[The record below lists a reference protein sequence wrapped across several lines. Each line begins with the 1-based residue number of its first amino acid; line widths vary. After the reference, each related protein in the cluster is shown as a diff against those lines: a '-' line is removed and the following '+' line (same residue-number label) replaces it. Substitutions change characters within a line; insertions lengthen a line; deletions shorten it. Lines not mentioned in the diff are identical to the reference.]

1 MPSKHSW
8 FSDLAFGAEA
18 GRLSA
23 VRYQSHKDALTNAQ
37 SALRDPRGVGLLIGP
52 KGSGKTTA
60 ARELGDS
67 LSSGDASVAVL
78 DGTRLNARTLL
89 SEILGQ
95 FGYVTE
101 LDNVDEL
108 LSTINMFATQQT
120 RSVQIPVLII
130 DNADRMYPSGLR
142 ALNEL
147 ASYRAQKHFVLH
159 IILTGQN
166 ALKKLIATE
175 QLANVG
181 RRLAREYEMQPMTL
195 QETMA
200 YLHSRL
206 AACGVKPPDSI
217 FPVNICDRLH
227 AKSGGWPGLLN
238 TQAID
243 AIERAA
249 EFPVTMTDIGETELP
264 ELPKREPEMVPELTE
279 PVAEAAPDL
288 DYTGVQ
294 EKVET
299 DARPLPTLVLTRDG
313 KIVATYTFKDRKV
326 LIGRSEFADVIVADQ
341 FVSKLHALLLLY
353 SDALVLLDL
362 NSANGVTVNS
372 TTVRST
378 ILQSDDII
386 VLGNHRLKVET
397 APAISEEMAKVL
409 QSGDTVKMKGLMDSR
424 RQRLRKA
431 IEAGREAFLAGRM
444 PRKRYASASS
454 PLEGTFF

>member
-1 MPSKHSW
+1 MSMPSKHSW

-18 GRLSA
+18 GSLSA
-23 VRYQSHKDALTNAQ
+23 VKYQSHRDALTNAQ
-37 SALRDPRGVGLLIGP
+37 SALRDPRGVGLLVGP

-60 ARELGDS
+60 ARELGDA
-67 LSSGDASVAVL
+67 LSSGEASLAVL

-95 FGYVTE
+95 FGYVTD

-108 LSTINMFATQQT
+108 LSTVNMFATQQT
-120 RSVQIPVLII
+120 RSVQIPILII

-147 ASYRAQKHFVLH
+147 ASYRAQKQFVLQMV
-159 IILTGQN
+159 LTGQT

-206 AACGVKPPDSI
+206 SACGVKPPDSI

-264 ELPKREPEMVPELTE
+264 ELPSKEPERVPELTE
-279 PVAEAAPDL
+279 PVPEAAPDL
-288 DYTGVQ
+288 DLTG
-294 EKVET
+294 EHKAE
-299 DARPLPTLVLTRDG
+299 RREPPRLVLTRDG
-313 KIVATYTFKDRKV
+313 KIVSTFTFKERKV

-372 TTVRST
+372 SIVRST

-386 VLGNHRLKVET
+386 VLGHHRLKVEN
-397 APAISEEMAKVL
+397 APAVSEEMAKVL
-409 QSGDTVKMKGLMDSR
+409 QSGDTVKMKSLMDSR
-424 RQRLRKA
+424 RRRLRKA
-431 IEAGREAFLAGRM
+431 KL
-444 PRKRYASASS
+444 SAVDS
-454 PLEGTFF
+454 